1 VKLHTEGDFPFVKYS
16 NGEMF
21 GDSDSLL
28 DLPRDG
34 KAVAMTHL
42 TLKSLN
48 VRQFELFFIN
58 SQDTCLSM
66 IVDAR
71 RKRDKHLGLI
81 NKVDERKRKKLLMQN
96 GNLLLKAAGGSQNLS
111 PRGR

>member
-1 VKLHTEGDFPFVKYS
+1 LHTEGGFPFIKYS

-48 VRQFELFFIN
+48 VRTFE
-58 SQDTCLSM
+58 
-66 IVDAR
+66 
-71 RKRDKHLGLI
+71 
-81 NKVDERKRKKLLMQN
+81 
-96 GNLLLKAAGGSQNLS
+96 
-111 PRGR
+111 